1 MTEAAVDGY
10 TRSYGDLTWNDTDK
24 VWEITVTNTLDRN
37 MLKIYKAFTFNGMP
51 VDVNSLSDEAKDAL
65 MEYQKTSPPVAYTTG
80 VLRNQAAK
88 GIINTMVMERQAYIN
103 TPELKSYVASGKLT
117 QEQADLILNYYKEQ
131 EALRNGTCPNC
142 GYQFQNGFGKGG
154 HGMGGRGMKGGKG
167 GRMFGG
173 MNMPGQQPSTQSGT
187 DSQASGT
194 AFEFGAQTIPFMDGT
209 EGI

>member
-1 MTEAAVDGY
+1 MKHFFSG
-10 TRSYGDLTWNDTDK
+10 
-24 VWEITVTNTLDRN
+24 
-37 MLKIYKAFTFNGMP
+37 MLIAFT
-51 VDVNSLSDEAKDAL
+51 L
-65 MEYQKTSPPVAYTTG
+65 VAVLITG
-80 VLRNQAAK
+80 VIALAENAAPE
-88 GIINTMVMERQAYIN
+88 IPELPSVEEVQPEQEAQQPEQEAQQPDQDAQQPAADASSDNTALQDAFDAYRAARQSDQQEELEA
-103 TPELKSYVASGKLT
+103 ELKSYVASGKLT

>member
-1 MTEAAVDGY
+1 MKHFFSG
-10 TRSYGDLTWNDTDK
+10 
-24 VWEITVTNTLDRN
+24 
-37 MLKIYKAFTFNGMP
+37 MLIAFT
-51 VDVNSLSDEAKDAL
+51 L
-65 MEYQKTSPPVAYTTG
+65 VAVLITG
-80 VLRNQAAK
+80 VIALAENAAPEIPELPSVEESQPEQAQPEQDAQQPAADASSD
-88 GIINTMVMERQAYIN
+88 NTALQDAFDAYRAARQSDQQEELEA
-103 TPELKSYVASGKLT
+103 ELKSYVASGKLT

-194 AFEFGAQTIPFMDGT
+194 AFEFGAQTIPFIDGT

>member
-1 MTEAAVDGY
+1 MKHFFSG
-10 TRSYGDLTWNDTDK
+10 
-24 VWEITVTNTLDRN
+24 
-37 MLKIYKAFTFNGMP
+37 MLIAFT
-51 VDVNSLSDEAKDAL
+51 L
-65 MEYQKTSPPVAYTTG
+65 VAVLITG
-80 VLRNQAAK
+80 VIALAENAAPEIPELPSVEESQPEQAQPEQDAQQPAADASSD
-88 GIINTMVMERQAYIN
+88 NTALQDAFDAYRAARQSDQQEELEA
-103 TPELKSYVASGKLT
+103 ELKSYVASGKLT
-117 QEQADLILNYYKEQ
+117 QEQAGLILNYYKEQ

-173 MNMPGQQPSTQSGT
+173 MNMPSQQPFAQQST

-209 EGI
+209 EDI

>member
-1 MTEAAVDGY
+1 MKHFFSG
-10 TRSYGDLTWNDTDK
+10 
-24 VWEITVTNTLDRN
+24 
-37 MLKIYKAFTFNGMP
+37 MLIAFT
-51 VDVNSLSDEAKDAL
+51 L
-65 MEYQKTSPPVAYTTG
+65 VAVLITG
-80 VLRNQAAK
+80 VIALAENAAPEIPELPSVEESQPEQAQPEQDAQQPAA
-88 GIINTMVMERQAYIN
+88 GASSDNTALQDAFDAYRAARQSDQQEELEA
-103 TPELKSYVASGKLT
+103 ELKSYVASGKLT

>member
-1 MTEAAVDGY
+1 MKHFFSG
-10 TRSYGDLTWNDTDK
+10 
-24 VWEITVTNTLDRN
+24 
-37 MLKIYKAFTFNGMP
+37 MLIAFT
-51 VDVNSLSDEAKDAL
+51 L
-65 MEYQKTSPPVAYTTG
+65 VAVLITG
-80 VLRNQAAK
+80 VIALAENAAPEIPELPSVEESQPEQAQPEQDAQQPAADASSD
-88 GIINTMVMERQAYIN
+88 NTALQDAFDAYRAARQSDQQEELEA
-103 TPELKSYVASGKLT
+103 ELKSYVASGKLT
-117 QEQADLILNYYKEQ
+117 QEQAGLILNYYKEQ

>member
-1 MTEAAVDGY
+1 MKHFFSG
-10 TRSYGDLTWNDTDK
+10 
-24 VWEITVTNTLDRN
+24 
-37 MLKIYKAFTFNGMP
+37 MLIAFT
-51 VDVNSLSDEAKDAL
+51 L
-65 MEYQKTSPPVAYTTG
+65 VAVLITG
-80 VLRNQAAK
+80 VIALAENAAPEIPELPSVEESQPEQAQPEQDAQQPAADASSD
-88 GIINTMVMERQAYIN
+88 NTALQDAFDAYRAARQSYQQEELEA
-103 TPELKSYVASGKLT
+103 ELKSYVASGKLT

>member
-1 MTEAAVDGY
+1 MKHFFSG
-10 TRSYGDLTWNDTDK
+10 
-24 VWEITVTNTLDRN
+24 
-37 MLKIYKAFTFNGMP
+37 MLIAFT
-51 VDVNSLSDEAKDAL
+51 L
-65 MEYQKTSPPVAYTTG
+65 VAVLITG
-80 VLRNQAAK
+80 VIALAENAAPE
-88 GIINTMVMERQAYIN
+88 I
-103 TPELKSYVASGKLT
+103 PELPSVEESQPEQAQPEQDAQQPAADASSDNTALQDAFDAYRAARQSDQQEELEAELKGYVESGKLT

>member
-1 MTEAAVDGY
+1 MKHFFSG
-10 TRSYGDLTWNDTDK
+10 
-24 VWEITVTNTLDRN
+24 
-37 MLKIYKAFTFNGMP
+37 MLIAFT
-51 VDVNSLSDEAKDAL
+51 L
-65 MEYQKTSPPVAYTTG
+65 VAVLITG
-80 VLRNQAAK
+80 VIALAENAAPEIPELPFVEESQPEQAQPEQDAQQPAADASSD
-88 GIINTMVMERQAYIN
+88 NTALQDAFDAYRAARQSDQQEELEA
-103 TPELKSYVASGKLT
+103 ELKSYVASGKLT

>member
-1 MTEAAVDGY
+1 
-10 TRSYGDLTWNDTDK
+10 
-24 VWEITVTNTLDRN
+24 
-37 MLKIYKAFTFNGMP
+37 MLIAFT
-51 VDVNSLSDEAKDAL
+51 L
-65 MEYQKTSPPVAYTTG
+65 VAVLITG
-80 VLRNQAAK
+80 VIALAENAAPEIPELPSVEESQPEQAQPEQDAQQPAADASSD
-88 GIINTMVMERQAYIN
+88 NTALQDAFDAYRAARQSDQQEELEA
-103 TPELKSYVASGKLT
+103 ELKSYVASGKLT

>member
-1 MTEAAVDGY
+1 MKHFFSG
-10 TRSYGDLTWNDTDK
+10 
-24 VWEITVTNTLDRN
+24 
-37 MLKIYKAFTFNGMP
+37 MLIAFT
-51 VDVNSLSDEAKDAL
+51 L
-65 MEYQKTSPPVAYTTG
+65 VAVLITG
-80 VLRNQAAK
+80 VIALAENAAPE
-88 GIINTMVMERQAYIN
+88 I
-103 TPELKSYVASGKLT
+103 PELPSVEESQPEQAQPEQDAQQPAADAASDNTALQQAFDAYRAARQSGQQEELEAELKGYVASGKLT

>member
-1 MTEAAVDGY
+1 MKHFFSG
-10 TRSYGDLTWNDTDK
+10 
-24 VWEITVTNTLDRN
+24 
-37 MLKIYKAFTFNGMP
+37 MLIAFT
-51 VDVNSLSDEAKDAL
+51 L
-65 MEYQKTSPPVAYTTG
+65 VAVLITG
-80 VLRNQAAK
+80 VIALAENAAPEIPELPSVEESQPEQAQPEQDAQQPAADASSD
-88 GIINTMVMERQAYIN
+88 NTALQDAFDAYRAARQSDQQEELEA
-103 TPELKSYVASGKLT
+103 ELKSYVASGKLT

-154 HGMGGRGMKGGKG
+154 HGMGGRGVKGGKG

>member
-1 MTEAAVDGY
+1 MKHFFSG
-10 TRSYGDLTWNDTDK
+10 
-24 VWEITVTNTLDRN
+24 
-37 MLKIYKAFTFNGMP
+37 MLIAFT
-51 VDVNSLSDEAKDAL
+51 L
-65 MEYQKTSPPVAYTTG
+65 VAVLITG
-80 VLRNQAAK
+80 VIALAENAVPEIPELPSVEESQPEQAQPEQDAQQPAADASSD
-88 GIINTMVMERQAYIN
+88 NTALQDAFDAYRAARQSGQQEELEA
-103 TPELKSYVASGKLT
+103 ELKSYVASGKLT

-173 MNMPGQQPSTQSGT
+173 MNMPGQQPFAQQST

>member
-1 MTEAAVDGY
+1 MKHFFSGMMIALAMVTALVVGIAALAEATEAEV
-10 TRSYGDLTWNDTDK
+10 
-24 VWEITVTNTLDRN
+24 
-37 MLKIYKAFTFNGMP
+37 
-51 VDVNSLSDEAKDAL
+51 
-65 MEYQKTSPPVAYTTG
+65 
-80 VLRNQAAK
+80 
-88 GIINTMVMERQAYIN
+88 
-103 TPELKSYVASGKLT
+103 PELPSVEEVQPEQEAQQPEQDAQQPAADAASDNTALQQAFDAYRAARQSGQQEELEAELKGYVESGKLT

>member
-1 MTEAAVDGY
+1 MKHFFSGI
-10 TRSYGDLTWNDTDK
+10 L
-24 VWEITVTNTLDRN
+24 I
-37 MLKIYKAFTFNGMP
+37 AFT
-51 VDVNSLSDEAKDAL
+51 L
-65 MEYQKTSPPVAYTTG
+65 VAVLITG
-80 VLRNQAAK
+80 VIALAENAAPEIPELPSVEESQPEQAQPEQDAQQPAADASSD
-88 GIINTMVMERQAYIN
+88 NTALQDAFDAYRAARQSDQQEELEA
-103 TPELKSYVASGKLT
+103 ELKSYVASGKLT

>member
-1 MTEAAVDGY
+1 MKHFFSG
-10 TRSYGDLTWNDTDK
+10 
-24 VWEITVTNTLDRN
+24 
-37 MLKIYKAFTFNGMP
+37 MLIAFT
-51 VDVNSLSDEAKDAL
+51 L
-65 MEYQKTSPPVAYTTG
+65 VAVLITG
-80 VLRNQAAK
+80 VIALAENAAP
-88 GIINTMVMERQAYIN
+88 E
-103 TPELKSYVASGKLT
+103 TPELPSVEESQPEQAQPEQDAQQPAADASSDNTALQDAFDAYRAARQSGQQEELEAELKGYVESGKLT

-142 GYQFQNGFGKGG
+142 GYQFQNGFGMGG

-167 GRMFGG
+167 GRMFGS

>member
-1 MTEAAVDGY
+1 MKHFFSE
-10 TRSYGDLTWNDTDK
+10 
-24 VWEITVTNTLDRN
+24 
-37 MLKIYKAFTFNGMP
+37 MLIAFT
-51 VDVNSLSDEAKDAL
+51 L
-65 MEYQKTSPPVAYTTG
+65 VAVLITG
-80 VLRNQAAK
+80 VIALAENAAPEIPELPSVEESQPEQAQPEQDAQQPAADASSD
-88 GIINTMVMERQAYIN
+88 NTALQDAFDAYRAARQSDQQEELEA
-103 TPELKSYVASGKLT
+103 ELKSYVASGKLT